1 MSQITITLPDGSKR
15 QYAAGITGAD
25 IAKDISEGLL
35 RKAISAVVDGD
46 IWDLSRPITKDSKVK
61 FATWDDPE
69 GQYTLWHSSAHIMAE
84 ALEFHYPGIQL
95 AYGPPVKEGFYY
107 DIDFGQYTFGS
118 DDFEKVEKTFME
130 LARSGE
136 EFLRKEVTKQYAI
149 DYYRSKGN
157 GYKVEL
163 IERLAD
169 DETIT
174 FYESGKFVDLC
185 KGPHVPSSKII
196 KAVKLTK
203 MSGAYFLGDDSRPQ
217 LTRVYGITFPKASD
231 LDDYVT
237 KLELA
242 KQRDHRK
249 LGKEMEIFCFSE
261 LVGMGLPLWLP
272 NGAMLRHRL
281 EEFLKRKQTEQG
293 YLPVITPNIGKK
305 DLYVT
310 SGHWEKYGKDSFQ
323 PILTPHEG
331 EEYLLKPMNCP
342 HHCEIY
348 KSKPRSYKDLP
359 LRLAEFGTVYRYEQ
373 HGELH
378 GLTRVRGFTQ
388 DDAHLFCRP
397 DQLKEEFMKVID
409 LVLYVLSTLDFT
421 EFSAQISLRDPKN
434 KAKYIGS
441 DELWEKA
448 EAAIIESAAEK
459 GLKTTQ
465 VQGEAAFY
473 GPKLDF
479 MVTDALGRAWQLGTI
494 QVDYNLPERFGL
506 EYVGADN
513 QMYRPVMIH
522 RAPFGSME
530 RFVAVMLEHTGG
542 ELPIWLTTEQVSILT
557 ISDRFND
564 YAQKVLQELK
574 KYDIRAFVDE
584 RSEKVGRKIRDAE
597 VKKVPY
603 MLVLGEKEE
612 AEGILAVRKHKQ
624 GDLGQMSIEAFAALI
639 ADEVKRSLKLN

>member
-1 MSQITITLPDGSKR
+1 MSQISITLPDGSKR
-15 QYAAGITGAD
+15 EYAAGITGAD

-46 IWDLSRPITKDSKVK
+46 IWDLSRPITKDSSIK
-61 FATWDDPE
+61 FATWDDSE
-69 GQYTLWHSSAHIMAE
+69 GQYTFWHSSAHIMAE
-84 ALEFHYPGIQL
+84 ALEVHYPGIKL
-95 AYGPPVKEGFYY
+95 AYGPPIKEGFYY
-107 DIDFGQYTFGS
+107 DIDFGKYSFGS
-118 DDFEKVEKTFME
+118 DDFAKVEKTFME
-130 LARSGE
+130 LAREGE
-136 EFLRKEVTKQYAI
+136 VFTRKEVTKQFAV
-149 DYYRSKGN
+149 DYYRQKGN
-157 GYKVEL
+157 EYKVEL

-169 DETIT
+169 DDTIT

-203 MSGAYFLGDDSRPQ
+203 MSGAYFLGDENRPQ
-217 LTRVYGITFPKASD
+217 LTRIYGITFPKASD
-231 LDDYVT
+231 LEEYNT
-237 KLELA
+237 RIEMA
-242 KQRDHRK
+242 KARDHRK
-249 LGKEMEIFCFSE
+249 LGKEMEIFAFSE

-281 EEFLKRKQTEQG
+281 EDFLKRKQAEAG

-323 PILTPHEG
+323 PIHTPHEG
-331 EEYLLKPMNCP
+331 EEYMLKPMNCP

-348 KSKPRSYKDLP
+348 KTKPRSYKDLP
-359 LRLAEFGTVYRYEQ
+359 IRFAEFGTVYRYEQ

-397 DQLKEEFMKVID
+397 DQLKDEFKKVID
-409 LVLYVLSTLDFT
+409 LVLYIFSTLDFND
-421 EFSAQISLRDPKN
+421 FSAQISLRDPKN

-441 DELWEKA
+441 DDLWEKA
-448 EAAIIESAAEK
+448 EAAIIEASAEK
-459 GLKTTQ
+459 GLKTIQ
-465 VQGEAAFY
+465 VEGEAAFY

-479 MVTDALGRAWQLGTI
+479 MITDALGRPWQLGTI

-513 QMYRPVMIH
+513 QMHRPVMIH

-530 RFVAVMLEHTGG
+530 RFVAVLLEHTGG
-542 ELPIWLTTEQVSILT
+542 ELPIWLTTEQVAVLT
-557 ISDRFND
+557 ISERFNN
-564 YAQKVLQELK
+564 YAEKVLQELK
-574 KYDIRAFVDE
+574 KLDIRAVIDE
-584 RSEKVGRKIRDAE
+584 RGEKVGRKIRDAE
-597 VKKVPY
+597 VRKVPY
-603 MLVLGEKEE
+603 MVVLGEKEE
-612 AEGILAVRKHKQ
+612 ENNLVAVRRHKH
-624 GDLGQMSIEAFAALI
+624 GDIGQMTVEAFAALI
-639 ADEVKRSLKLN
+639 AEDVKRSLKLN